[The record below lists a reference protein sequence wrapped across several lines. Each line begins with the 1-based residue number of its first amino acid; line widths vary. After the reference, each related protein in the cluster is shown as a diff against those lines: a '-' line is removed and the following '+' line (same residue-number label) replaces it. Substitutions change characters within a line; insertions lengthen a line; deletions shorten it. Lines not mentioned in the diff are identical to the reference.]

1 MNLEGLQIVAR
12 PRNHWEALDLGL
24 LIARRWYRL
33 LLTSWLCFALPVF
46 ASCWVLLPES
56 PGLAI
61 VVVWWLKPIYERV
74 PLKILSTA
82 IFGSVPTLRDVLRD
96 TYLCVTPGILSA
108 LTFRRFSPNRSFE
121 APVLV
126 LEELQGEVRRKRLEV
141 LQPKAGTAAFW
152 LTLLGV
158 HIEAFLVIGLIVGVY
173 LFIPAELEIDWWG
186 LIVSGSSGEQDWL
199 VNGLTFVA
207 MAVVAP
213 VYVSSGFALYLN
225 RRIELEAWD
234 IELGFKRLAQRA
246 LASTISVPLVLIV
259 CLFSGFDS
267 NAFVPDDPETD
278 LNPTYDEALID
289 QAEFSEDT
297 LSVSRRESRTAI
309 EEIMRG
315 ADFHNESTT
324 RYPKFLE
331 DLFNPPEEQ
340 PKPEVEGLLDLLR
353 FVAGIAEVLLW
364 ATVVV
369 LVLWIA
375 HRVRLLEKIGVLS
388 HRGLRPKDRPTE
400 IMGLSVARSSLPE
413 DVVGSAR
420 EQWLNGEHRN
430 AISLIYRASLSALI
444 HDFHCEFS
452 EGDTEG
458 DCLRKVPVGP
468 EDVVALFRKLTRM
481 WLFAAYAHRIPT
493 EEDFSTLC
501 DEWPH
506 VFKTDRFDLVNN
518 AEAS

>member
-1 MNLEGLQIVAR
+1 MNLEDLQIVAR
-12 PRNHWEALDLGL
+12 PRSHWEALDLGL

-46 ASCWVLLPES
+46 ASCWLLLPES
-56 PGLAI
+56 PGLAM
-61 VVVWWLKPIYERV
+61 VVVWWLKPVYERV
-74 PLKILSTA
+74 PLKVLSTA
-82 IFGSVPTLRDVLRD
+82 IFGSVPTLRDALRE
-96 TYLCVTPGILSA
+96 TYKCVVPGILSA
-108 LTFRRFSPNRSFE
+108 LTFRRLSPNRSFE

-126 LEELQGEVRRKRLEV
+126 LEGLQGEVRRKRLEV
-141 LQPKAGTAAFW
+141 LQPKAGSAAFW

-173 LFIPAELEIDWWG
+173 FFIPAELEIDWWSV
-186 LIVSGSSGEQDWL
+186 IVSGSSGEQDWL
-199 VNGLTFVA
+199 VNGLTFMA

-246 LASTISVPLVLIV
+246 LAPTFGASIVLVACLISGVDVHAIVP
-259 CLFSGFDS
+259 
-267 NAFVPDDPETD
+267 ADPETH
-278 LNPTYDEALID
+278 LGPAYEEVLLEKP
-289 QAEFSEDT
+289 EFSADI
-297 LSVSRRESRTAI
+297 LSVVRQDSRTAI
-309 EEIMRG
+309 EDILQGE
-315 ADFHNESTT
+315 DFHRESTT

-331 DLFNPPEEQ
+331 DLFDQPQVQ
-340 PKPEVEGLLDLLR
+340 PKPEGLLDFLR

-364 ATVVV
+364 ATVAV

-375 HRVRLLEKIGVLS
+375 HKVRLLEKIGLLG
-388 HRGLRPKDRPTE
+388 HRQRRPKHRPTR
-400 IMGLSVARSSLPE
+400 IMGLSVAKDSLPD
-413 DVVGSAR
+413 DVMGGAR
-420 EQWLNGEHRN
+420 RQWLNGEHRN
-430 AISLIYRASLSALI
+430 AISLIYRASLSALM

-458 DCLRKVPVGP
+458 DCLRKVLIGP
-468 EDVVALFRKLTRM
+468 EEVVALFRKLTRM
-481 WLFAAYAHRIPT
+481 WLLAAYAHHIPT
-493 EEDFSTLC
+493 EEDFSRLC

-506 VFKTDRFDLVNN
+506 VFNANRYGMGNS